1 MANLVIQRNCNSIRS
16 KKSELTFLINKF
28 APSILAISETW
39 LLPGSRFRVSGYRC
53 LRDDRDDGYAGCAF
67 LVSRSLTFHS
77 LSLPHC
83 DGINA
88 VAMRAFNISFI
99 SVYIPHP
106 HIDLISDIRS
116 IILSVPPPVVML
128 GDFNAHHVSW
138 GCHSSDSFGS
148 LLLDLLDDIN
158 ISVLNNGCPT
168 RRSLPSQNP
177 ANAVDLSL
185 CSPDLF
191 PFLSWRVFKSTCG
204 SDHFPILIDLPTNLR
219 SVTRPSPLLKFKLNQ
234 ANWSDFSSSIDS
246 KIAALPAV
254 SVENCLSSYNDF
266 VNSLTSSASLHIP
279 LKSSTQRKISPP
291 WWDSECTE
299 MIRKRKTAERSYS
312 LCMTLENFL
321 VYQQASAAARRLL
334 NNKKRLGWHKF
345 CESMCPGTPSSV
357 VWRQIRRFRCYLNSY
372 DVPFND
378 PSSWITSFAD
388 KLAPPSVPFYDC
400 LPYKYNSYIPSSNSL
415 DCQFSLEEL
424 NKALNGISDSS
435 PGEDGIPYSFLINS
449 SLGTKRYFLDLVN
462 CFFDLGIIPESWNRQ
477 IVIPLLKPGKD
488 PSDFSSYRPI
498 ALSSTLLKIMEH
510 LIKIRLEWFC

>member
-1 MANLVIQRNCNSIRS
+1 MGLVRGVPADWSMQEFVETLEIPEGIGIVLKARRLNRKTNSDGQINWIPTQTVVLTFQGQTLPERIFSCHSSLRVETYQLPTIQCLNCCRFGHVKSQCRSKPRCFRCTLAHPGDDCNIPEIESLCLFCTASHYATNKACPEHNRQKNIKSCMSQESISYLEASARFRPISGKTFADSVKTTPSPSFNVSQPIIIPSQVSRQTTSYRKTVFLPPRSRPTSGKSFDKAAHEAITSNFPSSLPNGCAVSSPTLINNEVSPNENLLDCLWAVICNMLSKYDDIPIPIRS

-185 CSPDLF
+185 CSPDLSLF
-191 PFLSWRVFKSTCG
+191 YPGVFLRALVGVTTSPF
-204 SDHFPILIDLPTNLR
+204 
-219 SVTRPSPLLKFKLNQ
+219 
-234 ANWSDFSSSIDS
+234 
-246 KIAALPAV
+246 
-254 SVENCLSSYNDF
+254 
-266 VNSLTSSASLHIP
+266 
-279 LKSSTQRKISPP
+279 
-291 WWDSECTE
+291 
-299 MIRKRKTAERSYS
+299 
-312 LCMTLENFL
+312 
-321 VYQQASAAARRLL
+321 
-334 NNKKRLGWHKF
+334 
-345 CESMCPGTPSSV
+345 
-357 VWRQIRRFRCYLNSY
+357 
-372 DVPFND
+372 
-378 PSSWITSFAD
+378 
-388 KLAPPSVPFYDC
+388 
-400 LPYKYNSYIPSSNSL
+400 
-415 DCQFSLEEL
+415 
-424 NKALNGISDSS
+424 
-435 PGEDGIPYSFLINS
+435 
-449 SLGTKRYFLDLVN
+449 
-462 CFFDLGIIPESWNRQ
+462 
-477 IVIPLLKPGKD
+477 
-488 PSDFSSYRPI
+488 
-498 ALSSTLLKIMEH
+498 
-510 LIKIRLEWFC
+510 